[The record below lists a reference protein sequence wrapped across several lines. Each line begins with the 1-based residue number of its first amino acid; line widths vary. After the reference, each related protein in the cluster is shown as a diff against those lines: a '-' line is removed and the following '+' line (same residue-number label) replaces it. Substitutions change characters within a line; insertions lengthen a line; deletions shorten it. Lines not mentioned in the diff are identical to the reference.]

1 MFQSVSGHSSVAN
14 HSSRPTVLQLKC
26 VSDTI
31 SNWFENRQPK
41 KTNISTVTNSPFIK
55 NSNQMAS
62 SVDRNHKFSEG
73 IFSTP
78 VIFKATSK
86 LFDSQGC
93 SDDKN
98 WLDFASIFFSQFNS
112 AFAVSFHSRR
122 SVSDCERLQSVL
134 RASARRSHWRE
145 GGREGWGRFCF
156 ACPVPACL
164 ALVLAR
170 RKFKLTNQD
179 SAGGKKFTVLTS
191 MKVDRKAGEGLGWQ
205 LRFLRKLQTD

>member
-86 LFDSQGC
+86 LFSSQGC

-98 WLDFASIFFSQFNS
+98 CKNCLYFSSIFFNICRFRNS
-112 AFAVSFHSRR
+112 ILLSLYVSRWQWRDFFRPITILFYAQQPMKWLHLKR
-122 SVSDCERLQSVL
+122 S
-134 RASARRSHWRE
+134 
-145 GGREGWGRFCF
+145 
-156 ACPVPACL
+156 
-164 ALVLAR
+164 
-170 RKFKLTNQD
+170 
-179 SAGGKKFTVLTS
+179 
-191 MKVDRKAGEGLGWQ
+191 
-205 LRFLRKLQTD
+205 